1 MSLQKEIF
9 HIIKPHSRPKYRV
22 LQGYWQECAPA
33 RGNSIIYCDLHA
45 ATGKIWDKEG
55 QLFAN
60 GSVLIATQ
68 FPICECIHA
77 IEINR
82 PRCEQLKK
90 CVADLP
96 KVSIYH
102 GDCNTIIFEILA
114 NIPAGRKTFFFLDPE
129 GLIYRKTIVPCHE
142 LHWETVERI
151 ANFPESE
158 ILITLPIYAPLREIG
173 HIWRNATSNRA
184 ERAAEN
190 LTAFFGTGN
199 WMIGRKQ
206 YRKWPRIYVED
217 RLAKYYKFRG
227 AIFIVNQTRAPQYY
241 LLFLSNEAQSFAAMQ
256 KIMGKE
262 FSRVGRQ
269 LRLPLSNDSEAPV
282 FTFIYED

>member
-1 MSLQKEIF
+1 MSLQKEVY
-9 HIIKPHSRPKYRV
+9 HIIKPHSRSKYRV
-22 LQGYWQECAPA
+22 LQGYWQECAPT
-33 RGNSIIYCDLHA
+33 RRDRILYCDLHA

-55 QLFAN
+55 QLFGN
-60 GSVLIATQ
+60 GSVLIAAQ
-68 FPICECIHA
+68 SPICEQIHA

-82 PRCEQLKK
+82 VRFEQLKR
-90 CVADLP
+90 CVANFP

-102 GDCNTIIFEILA
+102 SDCNIVILEILA
-114 NIPAGRKTFFFLDPE
+114 SLPAGRKTFFFLDPE

-151 ANFPESE
+151 ANVPGSE
-158 ILITLPIYAPLREIG
+158 ILITLPLYAPLREIG

-184 ERAAEN
+184 QRATEN

-199 WMIGRKQ
+199 WMIGRKE
-206 YRKWPRIYVED
+206 YRRWPRIYCRD
-217 RLAKYYKFRG
+217 RLAQHYEYRG

-256 KIMGKE
+256 QIMGRE

-269 LRLPLSNDSEAPV
+269 LRLPFSNSESPV